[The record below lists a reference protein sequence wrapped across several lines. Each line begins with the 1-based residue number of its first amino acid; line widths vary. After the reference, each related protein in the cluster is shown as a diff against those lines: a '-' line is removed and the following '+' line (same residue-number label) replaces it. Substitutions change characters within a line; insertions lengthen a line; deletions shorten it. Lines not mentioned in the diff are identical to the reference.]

1 MNTFFVLKKFTF
13 SQISRSILQKNM
25 DLSLEVCLNPG
36 SSLLEGFADQL
47 GMPVDHLNFVASEL
61 VALALAPVFRTL
73 LHPSVTKPDT
83 RQKVALV
90 VGICLGYFAFGI
102 QALHL
107 VVLPTL
113 CYLIIIT
120 QSPVTVQRKVMVV
133 SLGYLSMIHLHRL
146 LYDSGSYAL
155 DVTGPLMVMTQKV
168 TSLAFCIHDGFKR
181 ENDLT
186 TSQKYYAVRR
196 IPTALEYFSYM
207 LQFHTL
213 MVGPLVFYR
222 DYVDFIDGTN
232 LRKDFHRVF
241 SSNNPARDPSSFNA
255 ALQKII
261 TSFLCACVFT
271 FILFPIERVKN
282 EEFMERSIT
291 YQMLYLIAATS
302 VIRFKYYHAWVLA
315 DAICNLSGL
324 GFNGYT
330 ESGSPKWDLVSNVD
344 ILGFE
349 FSSNLR
355 NAINSWNKGTNAW
368 LRMVAYERVKRNG
381 VIYTFALSALWHGF
395 YPGYYLTFA
404 TGALFTMA
412 ARSIRSNL
420 RPHFQSSQAKKIFY
434 DLLTIGCTRVMMGY
448 LTFSFVLLEFW
459 PSVRIYWNMYFWLH
473 VMALASIYLLP
484 RFLGQ
489 NETQL
494 RNRLTK
500 LVTNSNGVNS
510 LHG

>member
-1 MNTFFVLKKFTF
+1 
-13 SQISRSILQKNM
+13 M
-25 DLSLEVCLNPG
+25 DWLNLEVFLNPG
-36 SSLLEGFADQL
+36 STLMEGIADKL
-47 GMPVDHLNFVASEL
+47 GLPVDHLNFVASEL
-61 VALALAPVFRTL
+61 VALALAPVFRTF
-73 LHPSVTKPDT
+73 LHPSVTKPAT

-90 VGICLGYFAFGI
+90 VGIYLGYFAFGI

-107 VVLPTL
+107 AGLPTL

-120 QSPVTVQRKVMVV
+120 QNAATVQRKVMVV
-133 SLGYLSMIHLHRL
+133 SLAYLSLIHLHRL
-146 LYDSGSYAL
+146 LYEAGNYAL
-155 DVTGPLMVMTQKV
+155 DVTGPLMVMTQKA
-168 TSLAFCIHDGFKR
+168 TSLAFCIHDGFKK

-186 TSQKYYAVRR
+186 RSQKYYAVRK
-196 IPTALEYFSYM
+196 IPSILEYFSYM

-222 DYVDFIDGTN
+222 DYDDFIKGSN
-232 LRKDFHRVF
+232 LRKDYNKVIGRKH
-241 SSNNPARDPSSFNA
+241 AAEDPTSYNA
-255 ALQKII
+255 AFQKII
-261 TSFLCACVFT
+261 TSILCACVFT
-271 FILFPIERVKN
+271 FIVFPIERAKS
-282 EEFMERSIT
+282 EEFMERNIS

-302 VIRFKYYHAWVLA
+302 VVRFKYYHAWVLA

-330 ESGSPKWDLVSNVD
+330 ENGTPKWDLVSNVD

-368 LRMVAYERVKRNG
+368 LRMVAYERVKSNG
-381 VIYTFALSALWHGF
+381 VLYTFALSALWHGF

-404 TGALFTMA
+404 TGALFTVA

-420 RPHFQSSQAKKIFY
+420 RPHFQSSRPKKIFY
-434 DLLTIGCTRVMMGY
+434 DILTVAGTRLVMGY

-473 VMALASIYLLP
+473 LMALASIYLLP
-484 RFLGQ
+484 RFLA
-489 NETQL
+489 TI
-494 RNRLTK
+494 
-500 LVTNSNGVNS
+500 
-510 LHG
+510 